1 MNGFERYRREANLTQ
16 EKAAVLLG
24 LKTSS
29 TVSMWETGKNVPGA
43 RMLVKIASAYGCSV
57 DDLLRDKKE
66 KAV

>member
-1 MNGFERYRREANLTQ
+1 MNGFKRCRREANLTQ

-43 RMLVKIASAYGCSV
+43 RMLIKIASAYGCSV
-57 DDLLRDKKE
+57 DDLLREKE
-66 KAV
+66 EKVI